1 MSASAIPMGIQSP
14 TARKRPVSKKRYE
27 PIPDVEMRF
36 ISVVIVALIYLQ
48 IVVNQ
53 NISAG
58 LKGLFLILA
67 TILLVAFFSKTLEK
81 IATKWWHRSFVGF
94 NILYFLDPEDRSLK
108 EIIVPRWRV
117 LHTELPAGVL
127 AISVPLGGFLNF
139 PRVVSEYEEISNL
152 WRIRRREDIKES
164 PLKYVQLVDQ
174 FEDCVSLP
182 VHKALLFL
190 ESKKKSLEF
199 FPNWMQ
205 EFQDMHELISDLA
218 EELDVHS
225 NECCGEY
232 ISALKAE
239 LERLKSERTKIS
251 ESQRKLSVIVGKF
264 AKTLSAQQFFELL
277 IRALTTQAGEESAN
291 PENAENTPDHEESAA
306 A

>member
-1 MSASAIPMGIQSP
+1 MGIQTP
-14 TARKRPVSKKRYE
+14 TGRKRPISKKKYE
-27 PIPDVEMRF
+27 PMPDVEMRF
-36 ISVVIVALIYLQ
+36 VSVVIIALIYLQ

-67 TILLVAFFSKTLEK
+67 TMILVAFFSSTLEK
-81 IATKWWHRSFVGF
+81 VATKWWHRSFVGF
-94 NILYFLDPEDRSLK
+94 NILYFLDPGDRSLK
-108 EIIVPRWRV
+108 EIIIPRWQV
-117 LHTELPAGVL
+117 LHAELPSGVL

-139 PRVVSEYEEISNL
+139 PCVVSEYEEVSNL
-152 WRIRRREDIKES
+152 WRIRKREDIKES

-174 FEDCVSLP
+174 FGDCVSLP
-182 VHKALLFL
+182 VDKALLFL
-190 ESKKKSLEF
+190 ECKQKSLEF

-205 EFQDMHELISDLA
+205 EFQDMHELIADLA
-218 EELDVHS
+218 AELDAHS
-225 NECCGEY
+225 NECCEEY

-239 LERLKSERTKIS
+239 LGRLKAERTKIQ

-264 AKTLSAQQFFELL
+264 TKTLSAQQFFEIL
-277 IRALTTQAGEESAN
+277 IRGLMTQMPEEHAN